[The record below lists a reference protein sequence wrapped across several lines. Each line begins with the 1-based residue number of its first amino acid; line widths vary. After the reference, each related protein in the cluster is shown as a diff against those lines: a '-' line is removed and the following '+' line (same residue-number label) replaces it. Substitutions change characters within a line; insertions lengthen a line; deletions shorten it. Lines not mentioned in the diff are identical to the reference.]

1 MSDITELSLGEVRTE
16 YVQYLKSHEYAET
29 TARTSAYAAFYL
41 LSLIHI

>member
-29 TARTSAYAAFYL
+29 TARILF
-41 LSLIHI
+41 SLIVG